1 MERILSISLKFRTK
15 GMKKTKMERLIKK
28 MSSCNN
34 MKKREKQRKKVRRR
48 MK

>member
-15 GMKKTKMERLIKK
+15 GMKKTKIKRLIKK
-28 MSSCNN
+28 SCSSNN
-34 MKKREKQRKKVRRR
+34 MKKREKQRKKVKRR